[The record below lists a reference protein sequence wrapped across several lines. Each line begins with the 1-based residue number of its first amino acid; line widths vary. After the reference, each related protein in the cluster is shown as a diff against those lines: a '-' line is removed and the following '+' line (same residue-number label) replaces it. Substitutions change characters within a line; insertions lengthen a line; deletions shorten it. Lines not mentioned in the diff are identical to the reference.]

1 MQLNPQQSAAVQH
14 VDSPLLVLAGAGSG
28 KTGVITQKIAYL
40 IRERDMNPRNI
51 FAVTFTNKAA
61 NEMRTRLSRILGRD
75 LSKPLHVSTFHTL
88 GLRLL
93 REDGAAVG
101 LRAGMTIMDGTDCNV
116 AIKQLRAEDNR
127 TSLFND
133 DQLRWTIS
141 AWKNDQITPAQALSI
156 AEDDLQLEAAEIYR
170 RYDRLL
176 RAYNA
181 VDFDDLL
188 LLPTQLLQEPVLL
201 EKWQNRVRHLLVDE
215 YQDTNGVQYELVKQ
229 LVGQFGGLTAV
240 GDDDQS
246 VYSWRGAK
254 PENLGRL
261 QTDFPNLRLI
271 KLEQNYRSTLRILR
285 SANKLI
291 SNNPH
296 LFVKKLWS
304 DLGLG
309 VKMRVMPCRSADDE
323 ADWVSSEIH
332 AHHFNQRGGWA
343 QYTVLYRSNFQART
357 FERALREKSI
367 PYKISGGSSFFDKPE
382 VKDVIS
388 YLRLLV
394 NPTDD
399 TAYLRVVNTPRREIG
414 ASTLEKLG
422 NYASHRNCSMLQAS
436 GELGLAE
443 AMQARSFAKVQKF
456 HQWVQETTELAG
468 RSKPTTFLAQML
480 EDIQYQAWLYET
492 EDTPKAA
499 EKRWAN
505 VVELLNWVN
514 RILEREPDADIDRV
528 VSRLTLMDILDG
540 DEDAEYDAVNLMTL
554 HASKGL
560 EFPYVFMV
568 GTEEELLPHRNSL
581 SDEAIEEE
589 RRLAYV
595 GVTRAQRELTFTY
608 AKYRKRQGEKMHCEY
623 SRFLSELPEEDLEWL
638 GEKANAETN
647 EKSGRAALAG
657 LRAMLSGDDQ

>member
-1 MQLNPQQSAAVQH
+1 MQLNPQQRAAVHH

-40 IRERDMNPRNI
+40 IRERQMPARHI
-51 FAVTFTNKAA
+51 FAVTFTNKSA
-61 NEMRTRLSRILGRD
+61 NEMRARLTKLLGREVV
-75 LSKPLHVSTFHTL
+75 KPLHVSTFHTL
-88 GLRLL
+88 GLRML

-101 LRAGMTIMDGTDCNV
+101 LRAGMTIMDSTDCNV

-127 TSLFND
+127 TSLFTD
-133 DQLRWTIS
+133 DQLHWAIS
-141 AWKNDQITPAQALSI
+141 SWKNDMIPPSQAASV

-170 RYDRLL
+170 RYNRLL

-188 LLPTQLLQEPVLL
+188 TLPVELLQDPALL

-229 LVGQFGGLTAV
+229 LVGSFGCLTAV

-254 PENLGRL
+254 PENLARL
-261 QTDFPNLRLI
+261 QQDYPNLRLI
-271 KLEQNYRSTLRILR
+271 MLEQNYRSTVRVLRC
-285 SANKLI
+285 ANKLI

-296 LFVKKLWS
+296 LFEKKLWS

-309 VKMRVMPCRSADDE
+309 EKLRVMPCRSADDE
-323 ADWVSSEIH
+323 ADWVSAEIH
-332 AHHFNQRGGWA
+332 THHHRKRSNWKEYA
-343 QYTVLYRSNFQART
+343 VLYRSNFQART
-357 FERALREKSI
+357 FERALREKNI
-367 PYKISGGSSFFDKPE
+367 PYKISGGSSFFDRAE
-382 VKDVIS
+382 VKDVLS

-394 NPTDD
+394 NPDND

-422 NYASHRNCSMLQAS
+422 NYASERGRSMLEAS
-436 GELGLAE
+436 GEIGLAGT
-443 AMQARSFAKVQKF
+443 MQARSFAKLQQF
-456 HQWVQETTELAG
+456 QQWVGDTTRAAAS
-468 RSKPTTFLAQML
+468 SKPTVLLAQLL

-499 EKRWAN
+499 EKRWNN
-505 VVELLNWVN
+505 VAELLSWIDG
-514 RILEREPDADIDRV
+514 ILEREPDADLDRV
-528 VSRLTLMDILDG
+528 VNRLTLMDILD
-540 DEDAEYDAVNLMTL
+540 DDDDEYDAVQLMTL

-595 GVTRAQRELTFTY
+595 GITRAQRELTFSY
-608 AKYRKRQGEKMHCEY
+608 AKYRRRQGERTSCEY
-623 SRFLSELPEEDLEWL
+623 SRFIAELPEEDLMWL
-638 GEKANAETN
+638 GEKASAETN
-647 EKSGRAALAG
+647 QQTGRSALAD
-657 LRAMLSGDDQ
+657 LRAMLNGD

>member
-1 MQLNPQQSAAVQH
+1 MQLNPQQSAAVHH

-40 IRERDMNPRNI
+40 IRERDMPARHI

-61 NEMRTRLSRILGRD
+61 NEMRARLTKMLGRD
-75 LSKPLHVSTFHTL
+75 ATKPLHVSTFHTL

-101 LRAGMTIMDGTDCNV
+101 LRSGMTIMDGTDCNV

-127 TSLFND
+127 TSLFSD
-133 DQLRWTIS
+133 DQLRWAIS
-141 AWKNDQITPAQALSI
+141 AWKNDQISASKALSI

-188 LLPTQLLQEPVLL
+188 VLPTQLLQDPALL

-215 YQDTNGVQYELVKQ
+215 YQDTNGVQYDLVKQ

-254 PENLGRL
+254 PENLGKL
-261 QTDFPNLRLI
+261 QQDFPNLRLI
-271 KLEQNYRSTLRILR
+271 KLEQNYRSTVRVLR

-291 SNNPH
+291 ANNPH
-296 LFVKKLWS
+296 LFEKALWS

-309 VKMRVMPCRSADDE
+309 EKLRVMPCRSADDE

-332 AHHFNQRGGWA
+332 THHFNKRGGWSDYA
-343 QYTVLYRSNFQART
+343 VLYRSNFQART
-357 FERALREKSI
+357 FERALREKNI
-367 PYKISGGSSFFDKPE
+367 PYKLSGGSSFFDKPE
-382 VKDVIS
+382 VKDVLS

-422 NYASHRNCSMLQAS
+422 NYASERGCSMLEAS
-436 GELGLAE
+436 GQLGLSE
-443 AMQARSFAKVQKF
+443 KMQARSFSKVQNF
-456 HQWVQETTELAG
+456 YQWVQDTSELATKT
-468 RSKPTTFLAQML
+468 KPTTLLAQLL
-480 EDIQYQAWLYET
+480 EDVQYQAWLYEA

-499 EKRWAN
+499 EKRWGN
-505 VVELLNWVN
+505 VAELLNWISG
-514 RILEREPDADIDRV
+514 ILEREPDADLTRV
-528 VSRLTLMDILDG
+528 VNRLTLMDILDG
-540 DEDAEYDAVNLMTL
+540 DEEEYDAVNLMTL

-608 AKYRKRQGEKMHCEY
+608 AKYRKRQGEKMSCEY
-623 SRFLSELPEEDLEWL
+623 SRFISELPEEDLEWL

-647 EKSGRAALAG
+647 QKSGRAALAG
-657 LRAMLSGDDQ
+657 LRAMLNGDST

>member
-1 MQLNPQQSAAVQH
+1 MQLNPQQDAAVKH

-40 IRERDMNPRNI
+40 LRERQMPARNI

-61 NEMRTRLSRILGRD
+61 NEMRARLTKMLGRD
-75 LSKPLHVSTFHTL
+75 VTKPLHVSTFHTL

-101 LRAGMTIMDGTDCNV
+101 LRDGMTIMDGTDCNV

-127 TSLFND
+127 TSLYTD
-133 DQLRWTIS
+133 DQLRWAIS
-141 AWKNDQITPAQALSI
+141 AWKNDQISASGALSI
-156 AEDDLQLEAAEIYR
+156 AEDDLELEAAEIYR

-188 LLPTQLLQEPVLL
+188 VLPTLLLKDPALL

-215 YQDTNGVQYELVKQ
+215 YQDTNGVQYDLVKQ
-229 LVGQFGGLTAV
+229 LVGTFGGLTAV

-254 PENLGRL
+254 PENLARL

-271 KLEQNYRSTLRILR
+271 KLEQNYRSTVRILR

-296 LFVKKLWS
+296 LFEKKLWS

-309 VKMRVMPCRSADDE
+309 EKLRVMPCRSADDE
-323 ADWVSSEIH
+323 ADWISTEIH
-332 AHHFNQRGGWA
+332 AHHFRKRGGWKDYA
-343 QYTVLYRSNFQART
+343 VLYRSNFQART
-357 FERALREKSI
+357 FERALREKNI
-367 PYKISGGSSFFDKPE
+367 PYKLSGGSSFFDKPE
-382 VKDVIS
+382 VKDVLS
-388 YLRLLV
+388 YMRLLV

-399 TAYLRVVNTPRREIG
+399 TAYLRIVNTPRREIG

-422 NYASHRNCSMLQAS
+422 NYASGRECSLLSAS
-436 GELGLAE
+436 CQLGLAE
-443 AMQARSFAKVQKF
+443 TMQARSFDRLQNF
-456 HQWVQETTELAG
+456 HRWVQDTTEATA
-468 RSKPTTFLAQML
+468 STKPTTLIAQML
-480 EDIQYQAWLYET
+480 EDIQYQAWLYEA

-499 EKRWAN
+499 EKRWNN
-505 VVELLNWVN
+505 VAELLNWISG
-514 RILEREPDADIDRV
+514 ILEREPDADLNRV
-528 VSRLTLMDILDG
+528 VNRLTLMDIMDG
-540 DEDAEYDAVNLMTL
+540 DEDDDYDAVNLMTL

-560 EFPYVFMV
+560 EFPCVFMV

-581 SDEAIEEE
+581 SDEAIQEE

-595 GVTRAQRELTFTY
+595 GVTRARQELTLTY
-608 AKYRKRQGEKMHCEY
+608 AKYRRRQGEKTSCEY
-623 SRFLSELPEEDLEWL
+623 SRFIGELPEEDLQWL
-638 GEKANAETN
+638 GGKAAEKTDQ
-647 EKSGRAALAG
+647 KSGREALAS
-657 LRAMLSGDDQ
+657 LRAMLGGDET